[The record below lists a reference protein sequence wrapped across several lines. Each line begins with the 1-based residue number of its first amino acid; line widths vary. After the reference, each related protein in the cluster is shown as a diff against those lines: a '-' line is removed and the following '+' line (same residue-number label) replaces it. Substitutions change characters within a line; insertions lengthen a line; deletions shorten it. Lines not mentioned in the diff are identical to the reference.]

1 MAENVAIVG
10 IGQTRHGHRDDVS
23 YPELVREAVTACL
36 ADAKIEPGRIQAVVS
51 GSMPAPMEGVDAPE
65 LWLSDAMLPGP
76 SPLMRVAT
84 CGSTGISVA
93 QTAYY
98 HVASGVY
105 DLVLAVG
112 MEKMYQ
118 GDPQGAMSTIAD
130 PVFQRAFL
138 AGAPGAIALQ
148 SYEYIKAC
156 PVPEQRV
163 REAAARI
170 SVRNHSAAFDNPYA
184 HIKLQITVD
193 DVLNSRI
200 VCYPLHLLDICPG
213 SDGACAVLFANAA
226 RAKEL
231 CDRPAWVKGLGYAGD
246 EYWMGDKDLAHWESA
261 RVAAARAYR
270 MAGITDPVEQLDVA
284 EVYNP
289 FTFQEMIFYECF
301 DFCPPGRAFEFV
313 ESGASERTGQL
324 PCDPSGGV
332 LCTNPIGATALLRV
346 AEAALQVMGKAGAH
360 QVPGADTALAHGWGG
375 AVQFNGVMI
384 LSATL

>member
-1 MAENVAIVG
+1 MAEKVAIIGVG
-10 IGQTRHGHRDDVS
+10 QARNGHRDDVS

-36 ADAKIEPGRIQAVVS
+36 ADARIEPGRIQAVVS
-51 GSMPAPMEGVDAPE
+51 GSMPAPMEGIDAPE
-65 LWLSDAMLPGP
+65 LWLSDAMLTAP

-84 CGSTGISVA
+84 CGSTGISIA
-93 QTAYY
+93 HTAYY

-156 PVPEQRV
+156 PVPEERV

-170 SVRNHSAAFDNPYA
+170 SVRNHLAAFDNPYA
-184 HIKLQITVD
+184 HIKVQITVD

-213 SDGACAVLFANAA
+213 SDGACAVLFANEA
-226 RAKEL
+226 RAREL
-231 CDRPAWVKGLGYAGD
+231 CGRPAWVKGLGYAGD
-246 EYWMGDKDLAHWESA
+246 EYWIGDKDLAHWESA

-313 ESGASERTGQL
+313 ESGASERTGRL

-360 QVPGADTALAHGWGG
+360 QIPGVDTALAHGWGG